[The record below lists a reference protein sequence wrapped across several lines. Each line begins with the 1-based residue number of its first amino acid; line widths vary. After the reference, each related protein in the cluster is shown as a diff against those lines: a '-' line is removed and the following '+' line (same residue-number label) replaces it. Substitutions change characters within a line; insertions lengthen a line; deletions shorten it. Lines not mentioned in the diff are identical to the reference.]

1 MADPAGTIYIL
12 QKKGLENGTDIILRH
27 HQEQRDQRIYQEGRC
42 EFSHAWLYGAFEDTL
57 HAGGRTGGIS
67 AGEVRT
73 CRRGDRTCEDRRI
86 YA

>member
-1 MADPAGTIYIL
+1 MAQIL
-12 QKKGLENGTDIILRH
+12 YKDIIKNKEINEFIKKGE
-27 HQEQRDQRIYQEGRC
+27 C

-73 CRRGDRTCEDRRI
+73 C
-86 YA
+86 